1 MFLVHLTRED
11 ILQSYQPSKPTVES
25 ESTISSVHD
34 TLAFTVCNEIL
45 SAPDSFQTK
54 VLVKILSSLQIT
66 TNNYV
71 GLRELSVLSEQL
83 LTHVREKL
91 CRKSLEKFAKNISDW
106 LARDPSK
113 AIAADKR
120 PSSVAEMRPLDETA
134 ACTPG
139 KKKRFLFS
147 QSSMNNSLL
156 DPDKDETSRADVTE
170 VGSLFG
176 TPRRIPSPVPSRD
189 QSKSRIQES
198 LESTIE
204 KTKDL
209 EISENT
215 AANSTLSKENDDET
229 METDTDASDER
240 VNGVESLSSV
250 VPDTPT
256 SRSIPSS
263 QVITNQR
270 FDRQEIYS
278 IDV

>member
-156 DPDKDETSRADVTE
+156 DPDKDETSRADETE

-176 TPRRIPSPVPSRD
+176 TPRKIPSPVPSRD

-198 LESTIE
+198 IESTIE

-215 AANSTLSKENDDET
+215 ANSTLSKENDDET
-229 METDTDASDER
+229 METDTDASER

-256 SRSIPSS
+256 SSSIPSS
-263 QVITNQR
+263 QVIIIGSR
-270 FDRQEIYS
+270 PRQINLNC
-278 IDV
+278 VGT